1 MKNEDII
8 IAANIVTNDRIDGL
22 KCKITANR
30 SYTYEF
36 LDEFA
41 FMTTKKRISEEIGPY
56 ESILKITQEEYMNN
70 KK

>member
-1 MKNEDII
+1 MI
-8 IAANIVTNDRIDGL
+8 IASIDITNERMEGL
-22 KCKITANR
+22 KCEITANR

-41 FMTTKKRISEEIGPY
+41 FMTTKKRISKEIGLY
-56 ESILKITQEEYMNN
+56 ESILKRTQEGYMNN